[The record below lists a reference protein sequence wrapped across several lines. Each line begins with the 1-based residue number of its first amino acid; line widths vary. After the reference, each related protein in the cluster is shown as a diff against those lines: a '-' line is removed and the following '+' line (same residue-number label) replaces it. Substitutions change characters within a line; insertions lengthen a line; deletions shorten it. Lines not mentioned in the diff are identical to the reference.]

1 MSTATAV
8 MRVMGIICLLGLL
21 VAAGSVY
28 RSGPVEA
35 ASTAVSIDA
44 PAEVVKGS
52 TFTVTVGITDVAAFD
67 AGQLDV
73 SINESLVQLD
83 DVTAGQIGAT
93 QVPVDLWTEV
103 SSGTYRIIVNVPGVP
118 GVSGSGSLAV
128 LHLQAASSATGACA
142 VGLSNGFLNNNLAVQ
157 IPATWT
163 GGSVLVCDDVVITT
177 SSVPDGMVGDT
188 YSTSLTA
195 SGGSG
200 SLTWSVSSGSLPAGL
215 SLNASGTI
223 SGTPTTAGDFSF
235 AVQATD
241 GYLTDS
247 RTFSIQISLEPG
259 DANGDGAVDTA
270 DITKVER
277 IIVGL
282 DGSTSG
288 ADANSDGAVNSAD
301 VTTIERRIAGLV

>member
-1 MSTATAV
+1 MKTATAIG
-8 MRVMGIICLLGLL
+8 RVMGIMCLLGLL
-21 VAAGSVY
+21 VGAGSVY
-28 RSGPVEA
+28 RSSPVQA

-52 TFTVTVGITDVAAFD
+52 TFTATVRISDVSAFD
-67 AGQLDV
+67 AGQFDV

-83 DVTAGQIGAT
+83 DITAGQIGTT

-118 GVSGSGSLAV
+118 GVNGSGSLAV
-128 LHLQAASSATGACA
+128 LHLQAASSAGTSA
-142 VGLSNGFLNNNLAVQ
+142 VSLSNGFLNNNLAVQ

-163 GGSVLVCDDVVITT
+163 GGSVLVCDDVAITT
-177 SSVPDGMVGDT
+177 SSLPDGMIGSP
-188 YSTSLTA
+188 YSTSLAA
-195 SGGSG
+195 SGGNG
-200 SLTWSVSSGSLPAGL
+200 SFTWSVSSGSLPTGL
-215 SLNASGTI
+215 SLNGAGSI

-235 AVQATD
+235 VVQVTD
-241 GYLTDS
+241 GHITDS

-259 DANGDGAVDTA
+259 DANGDGSVDTS

-282 DGSTSG
+282 DSPTSG
-288 ADANSDGAVNSAD
+288 ADANSDGVVNSAD
-301 VTTIERRIAGLV
+301 ITTVERRIAGLI